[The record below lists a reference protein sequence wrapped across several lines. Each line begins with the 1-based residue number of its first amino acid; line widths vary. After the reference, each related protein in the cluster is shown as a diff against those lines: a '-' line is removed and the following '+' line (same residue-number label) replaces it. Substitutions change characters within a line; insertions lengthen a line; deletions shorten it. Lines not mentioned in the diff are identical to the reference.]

1 MKEASDA
8 SSLRNRPLHP
18 NTVVFGE
25 VGLAGEVRPVTG
37 AHRRLSEAA
46 RLGFRYAVV
55 PKGVLGAGPVPP
67 EVQVVE
73 VGTVLEAVQAL
84 AAP

>member
-1 MKEASDA
+1 
-8 SSLRNRPLHP
+8 
-18 NTVVFGE
+18 
-25 VGLAGEVRPVTG
+25 
-37 AHRRLSEAA
+37 
-46 RLGFRYAVV
+46 VV

>member
-1 MKEASDA
+1 MKPA
-8 SSLRNRPLHP
+8 P
-18 NTVVFGE
+18 GE

-37 AHRRLSEAA
+37 AHRRLSGQRA
-46 RLGFRYAVV
+46 GFRYAVV

>member
-1 MKEASDA
+1 MFAL
-8 SSLRNRPLHP
+8 SSFVQWVRFPA
-18 NTVVFGE
+18 T
-25 VGLAGEVRPVTG
+25 VRPVTG

>member
-1 MKEASDA
+1 MTDTSKVLRFLVEAAARAED
-8 SSLRNRPLHP
+8 
-18 NTVVFGE
+18 GE
-25 VGLAGEVRPVTG
+25 ELEPTAESETITYTR
-37 AHRRLSEAA
+37 HRLSEAA